1 MKTIQQVLGFVQG
14 WQLAIIKS
22 DEGKLIDDNAVFQT
36 LLTIESYIKDDS

>member
-14 WQLAIIKS
+14 WQLAIKS
-22 DEGKLIDDNAVFQT
+22 NEAEQNDDNAVFQA